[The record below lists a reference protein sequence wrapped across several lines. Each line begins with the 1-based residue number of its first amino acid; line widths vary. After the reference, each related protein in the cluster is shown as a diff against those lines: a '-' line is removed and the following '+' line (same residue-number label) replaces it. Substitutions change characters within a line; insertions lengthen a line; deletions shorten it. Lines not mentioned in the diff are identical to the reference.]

1 VYVLSGRRGPRLAA
15 LGALLVATTV
25 VAQAWAQ
32 STLSA
37 TTAAVVMTM
46 EPVLAAIIATALGG
60 ESLPPLSWLGG
71 LIVVTAMFVAEVG
84 ARRCCDAMSPRIEC
98 C

>member
-1 VYVLSGRRGPRLAA
+1 VAYL
-15 LGALLVATTV
+15 ALLATCLGFV
-25 VAQAWAQ
+25 VQAWAQ

-46 EPVLAAIIATALGG
+46 EPVFAAVIATGLGG
-60 ESLPPLSWLGG
+60 ESLPLLGWLGG
-71 LIVVTAMFVAEVG
+71 LIVVVAMFVAEIG
-84 ARRCCDAMSPRIEC
+84 ARRCCDAMSPRVEC